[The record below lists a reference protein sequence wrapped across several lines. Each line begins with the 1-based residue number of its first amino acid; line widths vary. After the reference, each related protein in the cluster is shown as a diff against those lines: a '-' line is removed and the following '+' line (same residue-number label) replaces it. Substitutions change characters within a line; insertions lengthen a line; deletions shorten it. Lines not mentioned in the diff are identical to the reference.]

1 MIQYL
6 YYMRIIK
13 IYEGYDD
20 MKDTWNDWWED
31 FLERKRLRNIV
42 AELNELDS
50 QLGRENLTEKIC
62 KAIYD
67 GYDGRDIE
75 LQKVKKALSE
85 LLGDLD
91 EVHLQSSRIKKKAS
105 LIEKV
110 IRKRYENILSETSD
124 YANLDDQNYAGII
137 TDLVGIRLIVNYR
150 GKWQDIHRKI
160 LEYFPIRALEEYQGV
175 EHLPHMA
182 GEQFLAEIPIAY
194 YAEGDD
200 LSQYKA
206 MNLKVKLHKMGY
218 RSVHYIISCQN
229 VYTELQV
236 RTIYDEA
243 WSDCDHNYVYKQDAN
258 PNNRALKLLSQ
269 ILCNL
274 TNIANDI
281 GENMHDIF
289 QGDGLSDINGEK
301 WVASGEVIEFYRSIL
316 KRLHGTETQLER
328 FNSLLEGKKE
338 DEKDDRSS

>member
-105 LIEKV
+105 IP
-110 IRKRYENILSETSD
+110 
-124 YANLDDQNYAGII
+124 GC
-137 TDLVGIRLIVNYR
+137 
-150 GKWQDIHRKI
+150 
-160 LEYFPIRALEEYQGV
+160 RAFASYG
-175 EHLPHMA
+175 
-182 GEQFLAEIPIAY
+182 
-194 YAEGDD
+194 
-200 LSQYKA
+200 
-206 MNLKVKLHKMGY
+206 
-218 RSVHYIISCQN
+218 
-229 VYTELQV
+229 
-236 RTIYDEA
+236 
-243 WSDCDHNYVYKQDAN
+243 W
-258 PNNRALKLLSQ
+258 RAIFGRDSNC
-269 ILCNL
+269 ILC
-274 TNIANDI
+274 
-281 GENMHDIF
+281 
-289 QGDGLSDINGEK
+289 
-301 WVASGEVIEFYRSIL
+301 R
-316 KRLHGTETQLER
+316 RR
-328 FNSLLEGKKE
+328 
-338 DEKDDRSS
+338 